1 MGRVVG
7 EARQSRGDMRDMSP
21 KGQRGWWGG
30 GVGRAL
36 ADSSRLT
43 PVALVIEGKQEGNLL
58 IG

>member
-7 EARQSRGDMRDMSP
+7 EARQSRGKMRDMSP
-21 KGQRGWWGG
+21 KGQRSLGAGP
-30 GVGRAL
+30 AL
-36 ADSSRLT
+36 AASSRLT